1 MAKYAAV
8 SRQRVTPRRV
18 VAEIALLTIAVLVSA
33 PTPHNP
39 TDAAETPAPAP
50 AFGGGST
57 PWEASRAGS
66 RQTLSSPTAA
76 PLGTQS
82 APRGTQSAA
91 PVERAFP
98 TAAPRGTQS
107 AAPVERASPTAAP
120 RGTQSAAPV
129 EQASPTA
136 VPPASTPDPAPSAE
150 AMVTGRT
157 MYATESVNVR
167 NAPGTNGTS
176 VLVVLNSHELVAA
189 GDPVDGWTPVHAGD
203 FHGWVSSGYLADGT
217 PPEPAA
223 VAARAE
229 SADNWMEA
237 LIPQVDPTGTATWV
251 FRRNGSW
258 GASDGH
264 TNYIDPGVPADKRF
278 SVMVHELSHVM
289 QVQVYGSLTKA
300 VAAMS
305 AITGSS
311 PSDVSSNEQT
321 ADCMA
326 LMLGATWINYG
337 CPDSL
342 RGAAAAILAGHRP

>member
-18 VAEIALLTIAVLVSA
+18 VAEIALLTVAVLVSA

-76 PLGTQS
+76 P
-82 APRGTQSAA
+82 PGTQSAA
-91 PVERAFP
+91 PVEP
-98 TAAPRGTQS
+98 
-107 AAPVERASPTAAP
+107 ASPTAAP
-120 RGTQSAAPV
+120 LSTQSAAPV

-136 VPPASTPDPAPSAE
+136 APPASTPDPAPSTDAL
-150 AMVTGRT
+150 VTGRT
-157 MYATESVNVR
+157 MYAIESVNVR

-176 VLVVLNSHELVAA
+176 VLLVLNSHELVAA

-203 FHGWVSSGYLADGT
+203 FHGWVRSGYLADGT

-326 LMLGATWINYG
+326 LILGATWINYG
-337 CPDSL
+337 CPGSL

>member
-18 VAEIALLTIAVLVSA
+18 VAEIALLTVAVLVSA

-76 PLGTQS
+76 P
-82 APRGTQSAA
+82 PGTQSAA
-91 PVERAFP
+91 PVEP
-98 TAAPRGTQS
+98 
-107 AAPVERASPTAAP
+107 ASPTAAP
-120 RGTQSAAPV
+120 LSTQSAAPV

-136 VPPASTPDPAPSAE
+136 APPASTPDPAPSTDAL
-150 AMVTGRT
+150 VTGRT
-157 MYATESVNVR
+157 MYAIESVNVR

-237 LIPQVDPTGTATWV
+237 LIPQVDPTGTASWV
-251 FRRNGSW
+251 FRRNGAW

-337 CPDSL
+337 CPGSL

>member
-1 MAKYAAV
+1 
-8 SRQRVTPRRV
+8 
-18 VAEIALLTIAVLVSA
+18 
-33 PTPHNP
+33 
-39 TDAAETPAPAP
+39 
-50 AFGGGST
+50 
-57 PWEASRAGS
+57 
-66 RQTLSSPTAA
+66 
-76 PLGTQS
+76 
-82 APRGTQSAA
+82 
-91 PVERAFP
+91 
-98 TAAPRGTQS
+98 
-107 AAPVERASPTAAP
+107 
-120 RGTQSAAPV
+120 
-129 EQASPTA
+129 
-136 VPPASTPDPAPSAE
+136 
-150 AMVTGRT
+150 MVTGRA
-157 MYATESVNVR
+157 MYAIESVNVR

-237 LIPQVDPTGTATWV
+237 LIPQVDPTGTASWV
-251 FRRNGSW
+251 FRRNGAW

-337 CPDSL
+337 CPGSL

>member
-18 VAEIALLTIAVLVSA
+18 VAEIALLTVAVLVSA

-76 PLGTQS
+76 P
-82 APRGTQSAA
+82 P
-91 PVERAFP
+91 
-98 TAAPRGTQS
+98 
-107 AAPVERASPTAAP
+107 
-120 RGTQSAAPV
+120 GTQSAAPV

-136 VPPASTPDPAPSAE
+136 APPASTPDPAPSTDAL
-150 AMVTGRT
+150 VTGRT
-157 MYATESVNVR
+157 MYAIESVNVR

-176 VLVVLNSHELVAA
+176 ILVVLNSHELVAA

-237 LIPQVDPTGTATWV
+237 LIPQVDPTGTASWV
-251 FRRNGSW
+251 FRRNGAW

-337 CPDSL
+337 CPGSL

>member
-1 MAKYAAV
+1 M
-8 SRQRVTPRRV
+8 
-18 VAEIALLTIAVLVSA
+18 
-33 PTPHNP
+33 
-39 TDAAETPAPAP
+39 
-50 AFGGGST
+50 
-57 PWEASRAGS
+57 
-66 RQTLSSPTAA
+66 
-76 PLGTQS
+76 
-82 APRGTQSAA
+82 
-91 PVERAFP
+91 
-98 TAAPRGTQS
+98 
-107 AAPVERASPTAAP
+107 
-120 RGTQSAAPV
+120 
-129 EQASPTA
+129 
-136 VPPASTPDPAPSAE
+136 
-150 AMVTGRT
+150 
-157 MYATESVNVR
+157 
-167 NAPGTNGTS
+167 
-176 VLVVLNSHELVAA
+176 
-189 GDPVDGWTPVHAGD
+189 HAGD

-217 PPEPAA
+217 PPQPAA

-237 LIPQVDPTGTATWV
+237 LIPQVDPTGTATGA

-264 TNYIDPGVPADKRF
+264 TNYIDPEVPADKRF

-337 CPDSL
+337 CPIPYAARPRHSWPATARNGGPPSL
-342 RGAAAAILAGHRP
+342 QLFRGPVRTFAAQSNIKRRQSPDFITSRN